1 MTWENRFRLLAGV
14 AAVIAVVFALT
25 LVFNHRQNQITSYAA
40 RVTAEAY
47 TIGADH
53 AGTVTSARV
62 KAGDT
67 VTKGQQLFTVQ
78 SLQLKQDL
86 ANGLDVGDTEAY
98 QVDARSGALTYF
110 AVIDGRIDNLTAQQ
124 GNSVP
129 AGGSLA
135 TLTGGDRYVEA
146 DFRLVPRDYARVV
159 EGATARIILPNDQV
173 VTGTVGQI
181 SVASGSDGTVS
192 TLRIAAPS
200 LLGLTQASLAEPG
213 APVIVTIQLADTSWF
228 APVTDAVND
237 LLQQVGLR

>member
-1 MTWENRFRLLAGV
+1 MSDQSHLFPGKTFISTVLDALDTKTEMSGGLARVYLMRAAMAGV
-14 AAVIAVVFALT
+14 L
-25 LVFNHRQNQITSYAA
+25 
-40 RVTAEAY
+40 
-47 TIGADH
+47 IG
-53 AGTVTSARV
+53 VM
-62 KAGDT
+62 
-67 VTKGQQLFTVQ
+67 
-78 SLQLKQDL
+78 
-86 ANGLDVGDTEAY
+86 Y
-98 QVDARSGALTYF
+98 LTYF

-213 APVIVTIQLADTSWF
+213 APVMGAT
-228 APVTDAVND
+228 
-237 LLQQVGLR
+237 